1 MSRSSDPVL
10 LPRPTGRRRK
20 ATAAPIDHPTPVDQ
34 EFVRERLTRAR
45 VRLALSH
52 PFLAAAVMRLPL
64 RSASQQDWC
73 ATAATDG
80 YHIFYNPEW
89 IATLDD
95 VALRGLLAHEVLHV
109 LFAHSSRLGDRDPP
123 TWNWA
128 CDFAINALLL
138 AQGFRL
144 PKGGLFSRDFKDQP
158 AETIYRKLL
167 DEGSQGDAFRVT
179 ASGRLQVPPR
189 DGDVADAMSLT
200 GLADCNIP
208 TAGADL
214 VHPEDPRVRP
224 FRPDDAP
231 DPEQVDA
238 IRGELRADA
247 LSRLQGS
254 SAQVFSAACQAADAA
269 RVDWRALL
277 RDRLTERIKGDW
289 MSYPFSKRHLYRGLF
304 MPSPGMLVPG
314 HIVFAIDTSG
324 SMPDALID
332 SIAGELRSFRETFP
346 CRLTVIQADLAI
358 RALTEYEAM
367 DGAEIPRRMPVKG
380 RGGTDFRP
388 VFEWLAVH
396 AHDALLLY
404 ATDGQG
410 IFPSSAPPNAVI
422 WLLTSAD
429 SGKIPFGSVLKL

>member
-1 MSRSSDPVL
+1 
-10 LPRPTGRRRK
+10 
-20 ATAAPIDHPTPVDQ
+20 
-34 EFVRERLTRAR
+34 
-45 VRLALSH
+45 
-52 PFLAAAVMRLPL
+52 
-64 RSASQQDWC
+64 
-73 ATAATDG
+73 
-80 YHIFYNPEW
+80 
-89 IATLDD
+89 
-95 VALRGLLAHEVLHV
+95 
-109 LFAHSSRLGDRDPP
+109 
-123 TWNWA
+123 
-128 CDFAINALLL
+128 
-138 AQGFRL
+138 
-144 PKGGLFSRDFKDQP
+144 
-158 AETIYRKLL
+158 
-167 DEGSQGDAFRVT
+167 
-179 ASGRLQVPPR
+179 
-189 DGDVADAMSLT
+189 
-200 GLADCNIP
+200 
-208 TAGADL
+208 
-214 VHPEDPRVRP
+214 
-224 FRPDDAP
+224 
-231 DPEQVDA
+231 
-238 IRGELRADA
+238 
-247 LSRLQGS
+247 
-254 SAQVFSAACQAADAA
+254 
-269 RVDWRALL
+269 
-277 RDRLTERIKGDW
+277 

-422 WLLTSAD
+422 WLLTSAH